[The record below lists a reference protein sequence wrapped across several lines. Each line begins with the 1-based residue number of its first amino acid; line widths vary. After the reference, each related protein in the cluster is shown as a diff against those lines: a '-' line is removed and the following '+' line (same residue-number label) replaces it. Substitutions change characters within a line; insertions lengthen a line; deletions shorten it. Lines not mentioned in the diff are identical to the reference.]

1 MFGLGSAVAS
11 EVASAATEVASLPVK
26 AGKAVFSEVEA
37 FKHINALTELS
48 SKPVDDSQLVD
59 HHHLPPT
66 LQYVYKESQIIKE
79 TAEKEL
85 VDVEIDLFPVKS
97 GDSDQKTVVLRILP
111 KDASEA
117 KEQAVLLFAHDTSSV
132 AVMLELSR
140 VASQSTAGFK
150 HDGVIF
156 FFNAGD
162 EDPGHMFT
170 QHKWN
175 DTVRVAIDLDSVF
188 SEGKKPSVFQWGG
201 PHSSAIGNS
210 ASEAKYPSGQILAQ
224 DIFSTGVIQSTTTT
238 DFQVYKEDAGLSGLD
253 FAFGDNNAV
262 YHTKNEKPGPLKPG
276 TVQHLGENLLA
287 FLLQVA
293 GSNDKLPSQY

>member
-1 MFGLGSAVAS
+1 M
-11 EVASAATEVASLPVK
+11 
-26 AGKAVFSEVEA
+26 
-37 FKHINALTELS
+37 
-48 SKPVDDSQLVD
+48 
-59 HHHLPPT
+59 
-66 LQYVYKESQIIKE
+66 YVYKESQIIKE
-79 TAEKEL
+79 RAEKEL

-97 GDSDQKTVVLRILP
+97 GDSDQETVVLRILP

-170 QHKWN
+170 
-175 DTVRVAIDLDSVF
+175 
-188 SEGKKPSVFQWGG
+188 QWGG